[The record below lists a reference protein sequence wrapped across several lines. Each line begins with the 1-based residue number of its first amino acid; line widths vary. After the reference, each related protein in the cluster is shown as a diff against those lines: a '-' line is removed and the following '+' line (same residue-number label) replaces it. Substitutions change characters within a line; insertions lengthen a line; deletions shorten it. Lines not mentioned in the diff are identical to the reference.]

1 MIERVLPGRF
11 GPIGPQARSWA
22 YLALRMIISPTK
34 KEKREEDG
42 ERKRE
47 PISHN
52 FIPLKSLSI
61 GVQDMLK

>member
-1 MIERVLPGRF
+1 
-11 GPIGPQARSWA
+11 
-22 YLALRMIISPTK
+22 MIISPTK

-47 PISHN
+47 SISHN

-61 GVQDMLK
+61 GVHDMLK